1 MQAVRSGDWKL
12 HLPHRYLVV
21 NGVPGKD
28 GKPAGF
34 DKLKPESL
42 AKHGLE
48 GIASRHG
55 YRVEQGGLELYNLT
69 ADIGETKNV
78 VSQNPDVVKRMQA
91 VAEKAREELGDSLT
105 GRKGKG
111 NRPPGHV
118 D

>member
-1 MQAVRSGDWKL
+1 M
-12 HLPHRYLVV
+12 V
-21 NGVPGKD
+21 NGTPGKD

-48 GIASRHG
+48 GIAPRHG
-55 YRVEQGGLELYNLT
+55 YLVKRGGLELYNL
-69 ADIGETKNV
+69 ADDIGETKNV
-78 VSQNPDVVKRMQA
+78 AGRHPEVVKRLEA
-91 VAEKAREELGDSLT
+91 LAEKARDDLGDSLT

-111 NRPPGHV
+111 NRPPGRV